1 MDYFVFVLLIVVV
14 GGIAWKIG
22 KSVAR
27 GTFFVGASGA
37 KDEKIGT
44 ACSSGAIYVTPV
56 LVVVIT
62 LWKMLYQVP
71 AGHVGIVYT
80 FGGITGQRGDGLQ
93 CVAPWQSVEFATTR
107 VVSHKFENLSSFS
120 SETQDVFVDATIN
133 VQVSP
138 QYIQNLYRDVG
149 ADYFNILVY
158 PRVLQAFKDETV
170 KYTSVNIAPNRETIR
185 KKVRK
190 QLTDELKEH
199 SITVQDLLVDNISF
213 TEKFQNSIEEKQS
226 QTQLALA
233 ERAKVEGEKAKA
245 DQKIE
250 AARGTAQS
258 ILVNAEKQ
266 AEANRKLAQSITP
279 EYIQYL
285 FADKLAPNV
294 SVMMIP
300 AGQQFIMGTDMLK
313 RRTVT
318 SAVK

>member
-1 MDYFVFVLLIVVV
+1 MSYF
-14 GGIAWKIG
+14 
-22 KSVAR
+22 
-27 GTFFVGASGA
+27 
-37 KDEKIGT
+37 
-44 ACSSGAIYVTPV
+44 
-56 LVVVIT
+56 VVVI
-62 LWKMLYQVP
+62 LIVLIGVIVWKISKAIASNREKRVIASAFHSGAAYTTPILLVFISVWNMVYQVP

-93 CVAPWQSVEFATTR
+93 WVAPWQSIKYASVQ
-107 VVSHKFENLSSFS
+107 VVSHKFEKLSSFS

-149 ADYFNILVY
+149 ADYFDILVR

-170 KYTSVNIAPNRETIR
+170 KYTSVLVAPNRETIR
-185 KKVRK
+185 KTVRRR
-190 QLTDELKEH
+190 LTDELKEH
-199 SITVQDLLVDNISF
+199 SITVQDLLVDNILF
-213 TEKFQNSIEEKQS
+213 TEKFQAAIEEKQS

-245 DQKIE
+245 DQAIE

-266 AEANRKLAQSITP
+266 AEANRKLAASITP

-285 FADKLAPNV
+285 FASKLAPNV

-300 AGQQFIMGTDMLK
+300 AGQQFIMGPDMLK
-313 RRTVT
+313 KQTPVI
-318 SAVK
+318 AK

>member
-1 MDYFVFVLLIVVV
+1 MGYLITVLFIVLIG
-14 GGIAWKIG
+14 GGIWKLSSVFATSIESRDG
-22 KSVAR
+22 KAVASM
-27 GTFFVGASGA
+27 FHSGA
-37 KDEKIGT
+37 V
-44 ACSSGAIYVTPV
+44 YVTPI
-56 LVVVIT
+56 LVVLISV
-62 LWKMLYQVP
+62 WNMAYQIP

-93 CVAPWQSVEFATTR
+93 WVAPWESVAYASIQ
-107 VVSHKFENLSSFS
+107 VQSHKFQKLSSFS

-138 QYIQNLYRDVG
+138 KYIQGLYRDVG
-149 ADYFNILVY
+149 FNYFDILVR

-170 KYTSVNIAPNRETIR
+170 KYTSVNIAPNREGIR
-185 KKVRK
+185 KTVRER
-190 QLTDELKEH
+190 LTNEVKAH

-213 TEKFQNSIEEKQS
+213 TPKFQNAIEEKQS

-245 DQKIE
+245 DQAIE

-266 AEANRKLAQSITP
+266 AEANRKLAASITP

-285 FADKLAPNV
+285 FASKLAPNV
-294 SVMMIP
+294 SVMMVP
-300 AGQQFIMGTDMLK
+300 SGQPFILGTDMLK
-313 RRTVT
+313 HPTT
-318 SAVK
+318 DKK